1 MNLLDDPAVKKLD
14 ELPEGW
20 KRTLH
25 TLTQPNGWYWANNG
39 KRLLSGERESALVKE
54 KR

>member
-1 MNLLDDPAVKKLD
+1 MKLLDNPSVKKLD

-20 KRTLH
+20 KRTLR
-25 TLTQPNGWYWANNG
+25 TLTQQNGWYWANNG
-39 KRLLSGERESALVKE
+39 KSLFSGERESALVRE

>member
-1 MNLLDDPAVKKLD
+1 MKGGTMKLLDDPAVKKLD

-25 TLTQPNGWYWANNG
+25 TLT
-39 KRLLSGERESALVKE
+39 
-54 KR
+54 